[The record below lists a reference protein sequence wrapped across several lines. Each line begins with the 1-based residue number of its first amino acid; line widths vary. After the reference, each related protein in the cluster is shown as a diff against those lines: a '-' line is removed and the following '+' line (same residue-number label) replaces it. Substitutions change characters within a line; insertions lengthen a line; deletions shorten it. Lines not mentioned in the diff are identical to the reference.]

1 MNSDY
6 EVRLATLKSMGGDT
20 TKHYDSVYEIDL
32 AILKIIEEGGLGG
45 DVTKEYVDQQD
56 EAVKEWVSASSY
68 ITAAALPDMNSYVS
82 KNELSAMSYATTT
95 YVNTYF
101 CKIVTLTQAEY
112 DALTTKEQ
120 KTLYIISDAA

>member
-6 EVRLATLKSMGGDT
+6 NVRLATLEAMGGDT

-45 DVTKEYVDQQD
+45 GVSQEYVDQQD
-56 EAVKEWVSASSY
+56 EAVKGW
-68 ITAAALPDMNSYVS
+68 
-82 KNELSAMSYATTT
+82 
-95 YVNTYF
+95 VNTYYA
-101 CKIVTLTQAEY
+101 KVVTLTQAEY
-112 DALTTKEQ
+112 DALTTKDQ

>member
-6 EVRLATLKSMGGDT
+6 EVRLATLEAMGGDT

-45 DVTKEYVDQQD
+45 GVSQEYVDQQD
-56 EAVKEWVSASSY
+56 EAVKGW
-68 ITAAALPDMNSYVS
+68 
-82 KNELSAMSYATTT
+82 
-95 YVNTYF
+95 VNTYYA
-101 CKIVTLTQAEY
+101 KVVTLTQAEY
-112 DALTTKEQ
+112 DALTTKDQ

>member
-6 EVRLATLKSMGGDT
+6 NVRLATLEAMGGDT

-45 DVTKEYVDQQD
+45 VTQEYVDQQD
-56 EAVKEWVSASSY
+56 EAVKGW
-68 ITAAALPDMNSYVS
+68 
-82 KNELSAMSYATTT
+82 
-95 YVNTYF
+95 VNTYYA
-101 CKIVTLTQAEY
+101 KVVTLTQAEY
-112 DALTTKEQ
+112 DALTTKDQ